1 MNIMFFLKPKSDLA
15 FIYDYH
21 TLRQALEI
29 MEYHKYSCVPIL
41 NKEGKYVGSI
51 TEGDLLWSLKEL
63 DLFNIKEAESISI
76 MKIKRRVDYQC
87 VTAESNMEDLIG
99 RAMEQ
104 NFVPVIDDQGH
115 FIGIITRRDII
126 GYCYDRLKECGNYKE
141 ILKEIKNLGLKG
153 IKLHP
158 DYQDMYF
165 DDIRYEHIV
174 DTASELGLITV
185 VHAGADP
192 KCPKDV
198 HCTPKMARKLL
209 DDVKPEKLVLAHMGG
224 NEMWDEVEKYLVGQ
238 NVYFDTGVILDRMP
252 EEQFLRMVHMHGA
265 DRILFGT
272 DSPWA
277 DQKKF
282 VTLFDQ
288 MPLTEEEKMAV
299 FSGNAKKLLGI

>member
-115 FIGIITRRDII
+115 FIGIITRQSI
-126 GYCYDRLKECGNYKE
+126 
-141 ILKEIKNLGLKG
+141 
-153 IKLHP
+153 
-158 DYQDMYF
+158 MAYF
-165 DDIRYEHIV
+165 LE
-174 DTASELGLITV
+174 T
-185 VHAGADP
+185 
-192 KCPKDV
+192 
-198 HCTPKMARKLL
+198 L
-209 DDVKPEKLVLAHMGG
+209 D
-224 NEMWDEVEKYLVGQ
+224 
-238 NVYFDTGVILDRMP
+238 
-252 EEQFLRMVHMHGA
+252 
-265 DRILFGT
+265 
-272 DSPWA
+272 S
-277 DQKKF
+277 
-282 VTLFDQ
+282 
-288 MPLTEEEKMAV
+288 
-299 FSGNAKKLLGI
+299 